1 MASITC
7 RTVLLL
13 ATVSYIHAEYR
24 TVKKFLVLGG
34 NGLMGSELV
43 SLLNIQPATDI
54 TIVNRG
60 NWYWDSYHRIKPF
73 VTHVK
78 CDRFII
84 HDCTQLKKVAESK
97 FFFDVVFDFSS
108 YQAKQLRDFLD
119 LMRHRI
125 GRYVYISSD
134 SVYEV
139 SQLPPNFNGEP
150 SREED
155 AVRPASRTR
164 QEELRLVD
172 GYGHNKLE
180 CEEVLEDEHALTKLP
195 YISLRIPDVID
206 PYSHLVSSYPRPIFS
221 PCLTLSQ
228 THILT
233 LSHLIPDPYSHLV
246 SPYPRPI
253 FSPCLTLSQTHI
265 LTLSRLSQ
273 THILTLSHLIPD
285 PYSHLVSPYP
295 RPIFSPC
302 LTLSQ
307 THILT
312 LSHLIPDPYSHL
324 VSPYPR
330 PIFSPCLTLSQTH
343 ILTLSHLIPD
353 PYSHL
358 VSPYPRPIFSPCLIL
373 SQTHILTLS
382 RLSQT
387 HILTLSH
394 PIPDPYSHLVSPY
407 PRPIFS
413 PCLTLS
419 QTHILTL
426 SHLIPDRYSHLVS
439 PYPRPIFSPCLTLSQ
454 THILTLSHLI
464 PDPYSHLILGPRD
477 NTDRFWF
484 YFIWVKFQD
493 VLKRPVNYPPYLQG
507 RKLSFVFSEDV
518 AILMNHLPYL
528 PDNVF
533 NQAYN
538 LACKEMVT
546 LEEFIKLLGEH
557 VGVPDVQFDKVEER
571 GATYFP
577 SVQRG
582 PLNIT
587 KAEKMLPWKPTALS
601 RVIKKTAEF
610 YSYAMF
616 ATEFKMQR
624 DGTIKAFVPD
634 EVMDKFHKK
643 YQQIYGQ
650 ELKIKRFPD
659 EL

>member
-195 YISLRIPDVID
+195 YISLRIPDVI
-206 PYSHLVSSYPRPIFS
+206 
-221 PCLTLSQ
+221 
-228 THILT
+228 
-233 LSHLIPDPYSHLV
+233 
-246 SPYPRPI
+246 
-253 FSPCLTLSQTHI
+253 
-265 LTLSRLSQ
+265 
-273 THILTLSHLIPD
+273 
-285 PYSHLVSPYP
+285 
-295 RPIFSPC
+295 
-302 LTLSQ
+302 
-307 THILT
+307 
-312 LSHLIPDPYSHL
+312 
-324 VSPYPR
+324 
-330 PIFSPCLTLSQTH
+330 
-343 ILTLSHLIPD
+343 
-353 PYSHL
+353 
-358 VSPYPRPIFSPCLIL
+358 
-373 SQTHILTLS
+373 
-382 RLSQT
+382 
-387 HILTLSH
+387 
-394 PIPDPYSHLVSPY
+394 
-407 PRPIFS
+407 
-413 PCLTLS
+413 
-419 QTHILTL
+419 
-426 SHLIPDRYSHLVS
+426 
-439 PYPRPIFSPCLTLSQ
+439 
-454 THILTLSHLI
+454 
-464 PDPYSHLILGPRD
+464 GPRD